1 MWPFLIGVLVG
12 YLIGFIN
19 ADFRSFLRIRRLETI
34 NHILMSMTTMT
45 ALSERGSRE
54 RKS

>member
-1 MWPFLIGVLVG
+1 MLVG
-12 YLIGFIN
+12 YLIGFIY
-19 ADFRSFLRIRRLETI
+19 ADFRSFLKIRQLETI

-45 ALSERGSRE
+45 ALSERGSRG